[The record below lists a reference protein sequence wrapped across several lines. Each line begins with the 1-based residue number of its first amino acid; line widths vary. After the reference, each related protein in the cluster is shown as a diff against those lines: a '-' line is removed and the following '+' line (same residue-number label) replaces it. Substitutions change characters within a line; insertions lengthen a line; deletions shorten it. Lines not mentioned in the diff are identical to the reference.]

1 MEVVISGELQFAATK
16 KLQKDLTGMKLYL
29 EDGYEIDEDEI
40 LVSSVTNHKT
50 LIVSSEH
57 QQITRNQHPGLEMS
71 CY

>member
-16 KLQKDLTGMKLYL
+16 KLQKDPTGMKLYL

-40 LVSSVTNHKT
+40 LVSSVTNGKT

-57 QQITRNQHPGLEMS
+57 RQIIGNQHPGLEMS

>member
-1 MEVVISGELQFAATK
+1 
-16 KLQKDLTGMKLYL
+16 MKLYL

-40 LVSSVTNHKT
+40 LVSSVTNGKT

-57 QQITRNQHPGLEMS
+57 QQIIGNQHPGLEMS

>member
-40 LVSSVTNHKT
+40 LVSSVTNGKT

-57 QQITRNQHPGLEMS
+57 QQIIGNQHPGLEMS

>member
-16 KLQKDLTGMKLYL
+16 KLQDPTGMKLYL

-40 LVSSVTNHKT
+40 LVSSVTNGKT

-57 QQITRNQHPGLEMS
+57 QQIIGNQHPGLEMS

>member
-29 EDGYEIDEDEI
+29 EDGYEIDKDEI
-40 LVSSVTNHKT
+40 LVSSVTNSKT
-50 LIVSSEH
+50 LIASSEH
-57 QQITRNQHPGLEMS
+57 QQIIGNQHPGLEMS